1 MSNARNLANF
11 LGTSTT
17 VPSGKIVA
25 ASLPSDSVLQVK
37 STVKADI
44 QSIAGSTFADI
55 MSVSITPT
63 STSSKIF
70 VMCDINI
77 TCALTDASTT
87 GARYSGVKLFRDS
100 TQIAI
105 NSDASG
111 IQAKVW
117 FSVQSTETTN
127 SGFMQNCASGSFMD
141 SPSSTSALT
150 YKIQAANTYSTNHYT
165 YINRPSY
172 GVTDNQAY
180 NHKGVTTLTVMEI
193 AG

>member
-1 MSNARNLANF
+1 MPLIKLNNQSSSRTA
-11 LGTSTT
+11 GE
-17 VPSGKIVA
+17 II
-25 ASLPSDSVLQVK
+25 QVK
-37 STVKADI
+37 STVKADV
-44 QSIAGSTFADI
+44 QSIAGLTFTDI

-63 STSSKIF
+63 STSSTIL
-70 VMCDINI
+70 VQCNLNI
-77 TCALTDASTT
+77 TCGLTDGATS

-111 IQAKVW
+111 NQSKVW
-117 FSVQSTETTN
+117 FSVQSTETPN
-127 SGFMQNCASGSFMD
+127 SGFQMKNSSGSFMD

-150 YKIQAANTYSTNHYT
+150 YKIQAANTYSSNHYT

-172 GVTDNQAY
+172 GAADNQTY
-180 NHKGVTTLTVMEI
+180 NHKGVSTITVMEI

>member
-1 MSNARNLANF
+1 MALTKITGDGLAR
-11 LGTSTT
+11 
-17 VPSGKIVA
+17 SG
-25 ASLPSDSVLQVK
+25 LPAGSVLQVQ

-44 QSIAGSTFADI
+44 QSIAGLTFADI

-63 STSSKIF
+63 STSSKIL

-77 TCALTDASTT
+77 TCGLTNGATS

-105 NSDASG
+105 NSNASG

-127 SGFMQNCASGSFMD
+127 SGFQQNCASGSFMD

-150 YKIQAANTYSTNHYT
+150 YKIQAANTYSSNHYT

-172 GVTDNQAY
+172 GVSDNQSY

-193 AG
+193 AQ